1 MKKLILPFVFILFV
15 FAFKTTHAQV
25 PTIRKNASVI
35 AKINGVSFS
44 CEPAAKAIN
53 YLSKGIKG
61 FIEKPFFQFNFIS
74 NSDERNLL
82 IQVINVTDGVGVYNS
97 KQIEAN
103 YATLLNAKEEDF
115 YGHDTKTFSKTEFTL
130 EITAWEKISDTKA
143 KISGKFSG
151 KLNSA
156 SNSALTPIVI
166 EGGEFTNIT
175 LDILLTQGDIKEM
188 SK

>member
-1 MKKLILPFVFILFV
+1 MQKIILPFVFILFV
-15 FAFKTTHAQV
+15 FGFKTTNAQV
-25 PTIRKNASVI
+25 PTIKKNAAVI
-35 AKINGVSFS
+35 AKINGVNFS

-74 NSDERNLL
+74 STDERNLL
-82 IQVINVTDGVGVYNS
+82 IQVINVKEGVGAYNS

-115 YGHDTKTFSKTEFTL
+115 YGHDTKTFSKTEFIL

-156 SNSALTPIVI
+156 SNSSLAPIII

-175 LDILLTQGDIKEM
+175 IDILLTQGDIKEM

>member
-1 MKKLILPFVFILFV
+1 MQKIILPFVFILFV
-15 FAFKTTHAQV
+15 FGFNTTTAQV
-25 PTIRKNASVI
+25 LTIKKNTSVI
-35 AKINGVSFS
+35 AKINGVKFT
-44 CEPAAKAIN
+44 CEPAAKAVN

-74 NSDERNLL
+74 STDERNLL
-82 IQVINVTDGVGVYNS
+82 IQVMNVKDGVGAYNS

-130 EITAWEKISDTKA
+130 EITTWEKISDTQA

-156 SNSALTPIVI
+156 SNSTLAPIVI
-166 EGGEFTNIT
+166 EEGEFTNIKI
-175 LDILLTQGDIKEM
+175 DILLTQGDIKEM